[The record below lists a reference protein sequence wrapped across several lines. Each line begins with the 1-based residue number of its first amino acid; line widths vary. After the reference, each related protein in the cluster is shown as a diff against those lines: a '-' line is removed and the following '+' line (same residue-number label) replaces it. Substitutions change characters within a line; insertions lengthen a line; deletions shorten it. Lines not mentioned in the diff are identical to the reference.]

1 MKWGETRDVSPTLL
15 SCSSRFLRALQQ
27 NRAQSRLLY
36 LLKSRKKFSW
46 EQSTMTVTHNW
57 EFRDWVKMA
66 ILNAVHK
73 ILSRMLFILLLEEI
87 TEIQIALKFFK
98 TYNSSGK
105 STPTHIEKKH
115 CFTELSTHDSW
126 YSEALQLVRLSKKFL
141 TSSPISVSRYL
152 NAYRPIKSASQIAQN
167 LFIKC
172 SIVLV

>member
-36 LLKSRKKFSW
+36 LLKSGKNFPENNQPWRS
-46 EQSTMTVTHNW
+46 HNW

-87 TEIQIALKFFK
+87 TEIQIALRFFK

-126 YSEALQLVRLSKKFL
+126 YSEALQLVRFSKTFL
-141 TSSPISVSRYL
+141 TSSPISVSRCL